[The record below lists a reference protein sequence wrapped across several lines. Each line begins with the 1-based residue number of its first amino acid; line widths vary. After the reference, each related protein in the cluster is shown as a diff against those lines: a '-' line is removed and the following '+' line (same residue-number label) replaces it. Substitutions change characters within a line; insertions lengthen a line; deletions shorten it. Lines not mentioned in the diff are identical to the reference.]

1 MLRAADRLPM
11 EKSSFVSW
19 LPLVLFGVALNA
31 AAQIALKYGAGNIS
45 KMGLTLDNALP
56 IGKTMATNGFIWL
69 GLALYALSVVNWVIV
84 LSRVDVSA
92 AYPILSLGFA
102 VVALWGH
109 YAFQEPLNAW
119 RIAGIALI
127 IGGTFCISRT

>member
-1 MLRAADRLPM
+1 MPNSAPA
-11 EKSSFVSW
+11 
-19 LPLVLFGVALNA
+19 NA